1 MGTAPESALDLDP
14 AVHLGSDA
22 VGQRRDH
29 HVGGV
34 LVRADLSRW
43 VGDDGVVFGEKVQ
56 GAVCRSAGDAAGK
69 GADVGFKDRCV
80 GVEPPE

>member
-1 MGTAPESALDLDP
+1 MP
-14 AVHLGSDA
+14 LGSDA
-22 VGQRRDH
+22 IITSVACWSA
-29 HVGGV
+29 
-34 LVRADLSRW
+34 LICRAGSAMTVWCSAR
-43 VGDDGVVFGEKVQ
+43 KQ

>member
-14 AVHLGSDA
+14 AVRLGSDA

-80 GVEPPE
+80 GAEPPE